1 MTDLLSRP
9 TASGTRDDTGSVR
22 PLTVSATFAALLS
35 ALVPLVLLMA
45 VAVIGWFLA
54 DAGGHGDTP
63 DALRVAVDVWLA
75 AHGSTITVSG
85 APLSIMPLTLT
96 AVVAVSCFR
105 AGRWAGRSSAPIYD
119 DRSLAVSMVVCTGV
133 YVITAVVLGVL
144 AGESGATP
152 GLGGALVGS
161 LVISVACHGAGM
173 AIGTRRAEPWLRRV
187 PPYAATVV
195 QGAFATVLVMFA
207 ASAVLMAVAL
217 ALGMNRASDMMS
229 GLDLGVGDALA
240 YSFLAVLLAPNAVLL
255 AGSYLVGPG
264 FAVGTG
270 TVVSPG
276 VVTLGPVP
284 AFPLLAALPAEGPTP
299 WWLML
304 FLAVPVL
311 AAAYGA
317 ALAQRHYQVLAWDS
331 AALRGFGV
339 GLGAAVLLTVVTAF
353 AGGAMGTG
361 RMADIGPGFGEMLA
375 AAIASM
381 SMGGL
386 VGGLVMAWWLRRK
399 QRASVA

>member
-1 MTDLLSRP
+1 MTDLLNRP
-9 TASGTRDDTGSVR
+9 TDSSTRDAKGSVR
-22 PLTVSATFAALLS
+22 PLTISAAVAALLS
-35 ALVPLVLLMA
+35 AAVPLVLLMA
-45 VAVIGWFLA
+45 IAVIGWFLA

-63 DALRVAVDVWLA
+63 DALRAAVDVWLA

-96 AVVAVSCFR
+96 VVVAVSCFR

-119 DRSLAVSMVVCTGV
+119 DSSLAISMVVCTGI
-133 YVITAVVLGVL
+133 YVMTAVVLGVL
-144 AGESGATP
+144 AGQSGATP
-152 GLGGALVGS
+152 GLGGAIAGALI
-161 LVISVACHGAGM
+161 LSVVCHGTGM

-187 PPYAATVV
+187 PPYAFTVI
-195 QGAFATVLVMFA
+195 QGAVATVLVMFA

-217 ALGMNRASDMMS
+217 AMGMNRASDMMS
-229 GLDLGVGDALA
+229 GLDLSAGDALA
-240 YSFLAVLLAPNAVLL
+240 YTFLAVLFAPNAVLF
-255 AGSYLVGPG
+255 AGSYLAGPG

-299 WWLML
+299 WYLML
-304 FLAVPVL
+304 MLAVPVL
-311 AAAYGA
+311 AAGYGA

-339 GLGAAVLLTVVTAF
+339 GLGAGVLFTVVTAF

-361 RMADIGPGFGEMLA
+361 RMADIGAGFGEMLT

-386 VGGLVMAWWLRRK
+386 VGGLAMAWWLRRK
-399 QRASVA
+399 KAD